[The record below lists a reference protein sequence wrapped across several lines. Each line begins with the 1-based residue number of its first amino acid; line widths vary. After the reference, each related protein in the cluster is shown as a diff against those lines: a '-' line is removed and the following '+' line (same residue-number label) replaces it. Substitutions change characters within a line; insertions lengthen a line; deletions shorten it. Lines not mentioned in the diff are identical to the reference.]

1 VDVLL
6 HGRPVGTSVAII
18 GAGGI
23 GFDVAEFLS
32 HDDAHASASLDIPAF
47 MREWGIDMTLEARG
61 GLTAAAEL
69 RSSREI
75 WLLQRKPTPAGRD
88 LGKTTGWV
96 HRLALKRRGVRMLS
110 GVAYERIDDAGLTI
124 RQGGEA
130 RLLAVDNVVVCAGQ
144 EPRRELVD
152 GLARAG
158 IKPHL
163 IGGSLHAAE
172 LDAKRAIDEGSRL
185 AAAL

>member
-1 VDVLL
+1 M
-6 HGRPVGTSVAII
+6 G
-18 GAGGI
+18 
-23 GFDVAEFLS
+23 
-32 HDDAHASASLDIPAF
+32 
-47 MREWGIDMTLEARG
+47 EWGIDMTLSSRG
-61 GLTAAAEL
+61 GLAEEAEP
-69 RSSREI
+69 RSPREI

-124 RQGGEA
+124 RHGGES
-130 RLLAVDNVVVCAGQ
+130 RLLAVESVVVCAGQ
-144 EPRRELVD
+144 EPRRELME
-152 GLARAG
+152 GLDRAG
-158 IKPHL
+158 VKARL

-172 LDAKRAIDEGSRL
+172 LDAKRAIDEGCRL